1 MCYKII
7 TGAAVSQEAQNE
19 TNTSGG
25 DEHVLLVLL
34 HLKRSLLYR
43 HPCPQNKCLIKLLL
57 VTNQEEYQLANS
69 QAVPSTHRL

>member
-25 DEHVLLVLL
+25 DEHVQVLKVYCAFKA
-34 HLKRSLLYR
+34 H
-43 HPCPQNKCLIKLLL
+43 IKI
-57 VTNQEEYQLANS
+57 
-69 QAVPSTHRL
+69 HFCF